1 YSTIV
6 QWYRLQRSPHY
17 RYPTSMDD
25 IQIIYESRNYIVVNK
40 DDLVPIDS
48 FQAPA
53 QVNISEQ
60 TRSLF
65 YKRALI
71 KYHDEQLVDK
81 SENTMT
87 DKLETDVLSETN
99 EGKAQLELFEETSKE
114 KAQFIRYIHRLDLD
128 TSGCMCFAKSDV
140 AAALAYKAFVEKRAI
155 KYYLTLVHG
164 HIHSPYPSFIDKAIG
179 ENAASYGRIMCT
191 DDFEYCNMPKPAQT
205 HVDIL
210 QRRTYDGKPAAK
222 CLVRIL
228 TGKRH
233 QIRLHLA
240 HIGHPVIGDY
250 IYTHPIDYKP
260 HRIML
265 HARSLTIHSDMEVV
279 DALAPD
285 PFKQKFDPLW
295 KPEERCYPLN
305 KW

>member
-1 YSTIV
+1 
-6 QWYRLQRSPHY
+6 
-17 RYPTSMDD
+17 MDD

-114 KAQFIRYIHRLDLD
+114 KAQFIRYIHRLDL
-128 TSGCMCFAKSDV
+128 
-140 AAALAYKAFVEKRAI
+140 
-155 KYYLTLVHG
+155 
-164 HIHSPYPSFIDKAIG
+164 
-179 ENAASYGRIMCT
+179 
-191 DDFEYCNMPKPAQT
+191 
-205 HVDIL
+205 
-210 QRRTYDGKPAAK
+210 
-222 CLVRIL
+222 
-228 TGKRH
+228 
-233 QIRLHLA
+233 
-240 HIGHPVIGDY
+240 
-250 IYTHPIDYKP
+250 
-260 HRIML
+260 
-265 HARSLTIHSDMEVV
+265 
-279 DALAPD
+279 
-285 PFKQKFDPLW
+285 
-295 KPEERCYPLN
+295 
-305 KW
+305 